1 MIKDTGLKYI
11 SWLMLMLI
19 LLTVAIILSK
29 ETLLLN
35 NATLLV
41 GLCSA
46 NAFFFLYEA
55 ITINIMEKKRKTAS
69 DKQIVNLYLL
79 FKVGRILFALLGVA
93 IYAFTAKVELKR
105 FVLFFVLIY
114 FIYLLFNTLY
124 LTNRE
129 KKLKK

>member
-55 ITINIMEKKRKTAS
+55 ITINIIEKKRKTAS